1 MLVLASRVT
10 GCVSISVFPS
20 LDWVLFGV
28 LSSTVGT
35 KICAVTAWIK
45 KYQSIIKNEKKK
57 YGKTVLLGEMKEQ
70 IKFPETSLEYAI

>member
-1 MLVLASRVT
+1 MLILASRVT

-28 LSSTVGT
+28 SSSTVGT

-45 KYQSIIKNEKKK
+45 KY
-57 YGKTVLLGEMKEQ
+57 GKTVLLGEMKEQ
-70 IKFPETSLEYAI
+70 IKFTETSLEYAI

>member
-1 MLVLASRVT
+1 MLILASRVT

-28 LSSTVGT
+28 SSSTVGT

-57 YGKTVLLGEMKEQ
+57 YGKTVLLEEMKEQ
-70 IKFPETSLEYAI
+70 IKFTETSLEYAI